1 MSKFISLIPRFS
13 CAFSEINFS
22 SITPTTCSQTSLTFM
37 FLPMALSP
45 VNNFFS
51 IFLPIIQTGKAFSLC
66 AFVKFLQLQN
76 INVIVAANLTSRKY
90 QNWAKKNF
98 ANYLSIHIDAKL
110 QNLKK
115 RDKKNIY
122 NKKKDVVGVNIKNH
136 KPKNSDLYLENNNS
150 KKKFLENIKLIN
162 NKIKAKKMTF
172 N

>member
-1 MSKFISLIPRFS
+1 MIIWFKGISGVGKSTLGKFFYTFNKKKVKNLIYLDGDFFRKLFKNDLGYTLKDRN
-13 CAFSEINFS
+13 INAS
-22 SITPTTCSQTSLTFM
+22 R
-37 FLPMALSP
+37 
-45 VNNFFS
+45 
-51 IFLPIIQTGKAFSLC
+51 LC

-110 QNLKK
+110 PNLKK

-136 KPKNSDLYLENNNS
+136 KPKNSDLYLENNCS
-150 KKKFLENIKLIN
+150 KKKFLENIKFIN

>member
-1 MSKFISLIPRFS
+1 MIIWFKGISGVGKSTLGKYFYTFNKKKVKNLIYLDGDFFRSLFKNDLGYTLKDRN
-13 CAFSEINFS
+13 INAS
-22 SITPTTCSQTSLTFM
+22 R
-37 FLPMALSP
+37 
-45 VNNFFS
+45 
-51 IFLPIIQTGKAFSLC
+51 LC

-98 ANYLSIHIDAKL
+98 TNYLSIHIDAKL

-162 NKIKAKKMTF
+162 NKIKAKKITF

>member
-1 MSKFISLIPRFS
+1 MIIWFKGISGVGKSTLGKYFYTFNKKKVKNLIYLDGDFFRSLFKNDLGYTLKDRN
-13 CAFSEINFS
+13 INAS
-22 SITPTTCSQTSLTFM
+22 R
-37 FLPMALSP
+37 
-45 VNNFFS
+45 
-51 IFLPIIQTGKAFSLC
+51 LC

-122 NKKKDVVGVNIKNH
+122 NKKKDVVSVNIKNH

-162 NKIKAKKMTF
+162 NKIKAKKITF